1 MPTTEQDQG
10 QDQSALAEL
19 AKPENIQVAPAD
31 SEEVKKLLSVMDALG
46 DSMSQVDR
54 AKFEGLI
61 ERARNQQA

>member
-1 MPTTEQDQG
+1 MADK
-10 QDQSALAEL
+10 DQSQA
-19 AKPENIQVAPAD
+19 VASVIED

-61 ERARNQQA
+61 ERARAASKA

>member
-1 MPTTEQDQG
+1 MAT
-10 QDQSALAEL
+10 QDQSKVVEAVVE
-19 AKPENIQVAPAD
+19 D

-46 DSMSQVDR
+46 DSMSQADR

>member
-1 MPTTEQDQG
+1 MPTTEK
-10 QDQSALAEL
+10 DQSALAEL
-19 AKPENIQVAPAD
+19 ASPENIQATPED
-31 SEEVKKLLSVMDALG
+31 SPEVKKLLSVMDALG